1 VALLGMHDAAHE
13 RFTAHMVQHVLLM
26 MVGVPLVL
34 LADPL
39 PAVLWAVPVAARTSL
54 SALLVER
61 APLRRGW
68 RALTRLPIAWSLYA
82 IVLWGWHLPAAYDA
96 ALTYGW
102 LHDLEHLS
110 FALAAVVFWWPVIG
124 PAPRP
129 TPAPTAVGRVVYLLL
144 AAFSSGALGVLL
156 AAWPA
161 SLYAY
166 PATPEAPSPLEDQAW
181 GGVIMWAVGG
191 AIDMAAVL
199 AVIARVLGGERRLV
213 P

>member
-1 VALLGMHDAAHE
+1 
-13 RFTAHMVQHVLLM
+13 MVQHVLLM

-39 PAVLWAVPVAARTSL
+39 PAALWALPVTGRTYVR
-54 SALLVER
+54 ALLVER

-68 RALTRLPIAWSLYA
+68 RALTQLPIAWSLYA
-82 IVLWGWHLPAAYDA
+82 IALWGWHLPAAYDA
-96 ALTYGW
+96 ALTHGW

-110 FALAAVVFWWPVIG
+110 FALAAVLFWWPVIG

-166 PATPEAPSPLEDQAW
+166 SPTLATPRPVEDQAW

-199 AVIARVLGGERRLV
+199 AVVARVMGGERRLV